1 MMPLKIRNMKFINK
15 KAAFIFGLTVA
26 IFGTAQ
32 AQKSPK
38 KKIDGVVAVVGEYVV
53 LDSDIDKT
61 FVELQAQ
68 GIDIKNIT
76 RCEMFGKL
84 LEDKLYAHQAIQDS
98 IVVTDQEV
106 HDFMNSQLDQMVEQ
120 VGSIDKVV
128 KFYNKKNLEEFK
140 TYFFDIVKMNK
151 LTSQMQRK
159 VVDAVEITPEEVRTF
174 FKGIPKEDLP
184 VFGAEME
191 VAQIVVKPKISD
203 AEKQR
208 VINQLKDI
216 KKDVMENGA
225 SFYSKAVLFSDDKA
239 SVPTGGFYKMTRK
252 TAFVKEFKDVAFSLA
267 EGEISEP
274 FETMYGY
281 HIIYLEKI
289 RGQELDLRHILIIPK
304 VSDDAMKEAKEKI
317 EKIRQRIVNG
327 EISFADAARSSSDEK
342 ETRNSGGILVNP
354 RTLETRFE
362 LTKMDPTLYSQVS
375 DLKDGKVS
383 LPLVDN
389 DDKGT
394 KCYKLM
400 TVTNRYDEH
409 TADYAKD
416 YIKIKELAL
425 KEKQIKAIAKWT
437 DEKIKETYI
446 KINGEYR
453 DCKFT
458 NNWLKK

>member
-1 MMPLKIRNMKFINK
+1 MKFINK
-15 KAAFIFGLTVA
+15 KAALLFGLA
-26 IFGTAQ
+26 LSFFGTAQ
-32 AQKSPK
+32 AQQTPK

-84 LEDKLYAHQAIQDS
+84 LEDKLYAHQAVQDS

-120 VGSIDKVV
+120 VGSIDKVI

-159 VVDAVEITPEEVRTF
+159 VVDEVEITPEEVRTF
-174 FKGIPKEDLP
+174 FKGIPKEELP

-191 VAQIVVKPKISD
+191 VAQIVIKPKISE

-208 VINQLKDI
+208 VINQLREI
-216 KKDVMENGA
+216 KKDVTDNGA

-239 SVPTGGFYKMTRK
+239 SVPTGGFYKITRK
-252 TAFVKEFKDVAFSLA
+252 TPFVKEFKDVAFSLA

-274 FETMYGY
+274 FETTYGY

-304 VSDDAMKEAKEKI
+304 VSDEAMKEAKEKI
-317 EKIRQRIVNG
+317 EKIRERIVSG
-327 EISFADAARSSSDEK
+327 EIKFADAARSSSDDK
-342 ETRNSGGILVNP
+342 DTRNSGGILVNP
-354 RTLETRFE
+354 RSLETRFE
-362 LTKMDPTLYSQVS
+362 LTKMDPGLYSQVS
-375 DLKDGKVS
+375 DLKDNAVS
-383 LPLVDN
+383 LPFVDN

-394 KCYKLM
+394 KCYKIM

-416 YIKIKELAL
+416 YLKIKELAL

-437 DEKIKETYI
+437 EEKIKETYI

>member
-1 MMPLKIRNMKFINK
+1 MKFINK
-15 KAAFIFGLTVA
+15 KAALIFGLSLA
-26 IFGTAQ
+26 FFGTAQ
-32 AQKSPK
+32 AQQTPK

-84 LEDKLYAHQAIQDS
+84 LEDKLYAHQAVQDS

-159 VVDAVEITPEEVRTF
+159 VVDEVEITPEEVRTF
-174 FKGIPKEDLP
+174 FKGIPKEELP

-191 VAQIVVKPKISD
+191 VAQIVVNPKISD

-208 VINQLKDI
+208 VMNQLREI
-216 KKDVMENGA
+216 KKDVLDNGA

-239 SVPTGGFYKMTRK
+239 SVPTGGFYKITRK
-252 TAFVKEFKDVAFSLA
+252 TPFVKEFKDVAFTLA

-274 FETMYGY
+274 FETTYGY

-304 VSDDAMKEAKEKI
+304 VSDEAMKEAKEKI
-317 EKIRQRIVNG
+317 EKIRQRIVSG
-327 EISFADAARSSSDEK
+327 EISFADAARASSDEK
-342 ETRNSGGILVNP
+342 ETRNSGGLLVNP

-362 LTKMDPTLYSQVS
+362 LTKMDPALYSQVS
-375 DLKDGKVS
+375 DLKDGAVS
-383 LPLVDN
+383 LPLVDA

-394 KCYKLM
+394 RHYKLM

-416 YIKIKELAL
+416 YLKIKELAL

-437 DEKIKETYI
+437 EEKIKETYI
-446 KINGEYR
+446 KINGDYR